1 MGLKDFK
8 EGVLYIKLDDGTYE
22 PLGKLAEVSLESYMD
37 TSKVFHFKNGVI
49 IDVDYEEA
57 E

>member
-1 MGLKDFK
+1 MGTKDFE

-22 PLGKLAEVSLESYMD
+22 PLGKLAEIPLYNYMD

-49 IDVDYEEA
+49 VDVDYEEV